1 MAQLDIKNIAGL
13 LKKQVEEAKLT
24 NEIADV
30 GEVIYSGDGII
41 KVSGL
46 GKAKYFEVL
55 SIENGASA
63 IALNLEEN
71 EVGAVVLDDDG
82 SISQGMRV
90 KTTGRLMSVPV
101 GESLLGR
108 IVDPLGRPLDG
119 KGEIKAAKT
128 REIEVASASIM
139 DRAPVSQPLQ
149 TGLISIDSMIPIGRG
164 QRELI
169 IGDRQTGK
177 TAIAVDTIIN
187 QKGKGVVCVYVAVG
201 QKSSTVND
209 IAGKLEAFGALDYTI
224 IVSATANDSAPLQ
237 YIAPYSGCAMAE
249 EFMYRGQDVLI
260 VYDDLSKH
268 AVAYRTLSLLL
279 KRPAGREAYP
289 GDIFYLHSRLLE
301 RSVKLGESLGGGSI
315 TALPI
320 VETQA
325 GDISAY
331 IPTNVISITDG
342 QIYLET
348 ELFNAGTRPAV
359 NVGLSVSRV
368 GGSAQIKAMRSV
380 AGTLRLQLAQ
390 YRELAVFTQFG
401 SDLDAVTKATL
412 LQGEKLTE
420 LLKQP
425 QYQPIPVAEQ
435 VVMLYVVELPEFVAI
450 DKKHVHR
457 YFDEFIKCVKDENPS
472 LLAQIDESK
481 MLSDESKK
489 WLSDRTSSF
498 IKSFSEKI

>member
-1 MAQLDIKNIAGL
+1 MAIDIKNIADL
-13 LKKQVEEAKLT
+13 LKKQVSDVKLE
-24 NEIADV
+24 NQVVDV
-30 GEVIYSGDGII
+30 GEVVFSGDGII
-41 KVSGL
+41 KVKGL
-46 GKAKYFEVL
+46 KNVKYYEVL
-55 SIENGASA
+55 AIENGASA

-82 SISQGMRV
+82 SIAQGMQV
-90 KTTGRLMSVPV
+90 KTTGKLMSVPV
-101 GESLLGR
+101 GNALLGR
-108 IVDPLGRPLDG
+108 IVDPLGNPLDG
-119 KGEIKAAKT
+119 KGSIDTDKY
-128 REIEVASASIM
+128 REIEVPSASIM
-139 DRAPVSQPLQ
+139 DRSPVSQPLQ

-177 TAIAVDTIIN
+177 TAIAIDTIIN
-187 QKGKGVVCVYVAVG
+187 QKDKNVICVYVAIG
-201 QKSSTVND
+201 QKSSTVNEV
-209 IAGKLEAFGALDYTI
+209 AHKLEAYGALDYSI
-224 IVSATANDSAPLQ
+224 IVSATAKDSAPLQ
-237 YIAPYSGCAMAE
+237 YIAPYSGCSMAE
-249 EFMYRGQDVLI
+249 EFMYNGKDVLI

-301 RSVKLGESLGGGSI
+301 RSVKLCDALGGGSI

-380 AGTLRLQLAQ
+380 AGTLRLDLAQ

-401 SDLDAVTKATL
+401 SDLDNVTKAVLTH
-412 LQGEKLTE
+412 GEKLTE

-425 QYQPIPVAEQ
+425 QYRPIPVAKQ
-435 VVMLYVVELPEFVAI
+435 VVMLYVISLPSLLAI
-450 DKKHVHR
+450 SKKHVNK
-457 YFDEFIKCVKDENPS
+457 YFDEFLKYVEENNPAVYS
-472 LLAQIDESK
+472 DIDSTRL
-481 MLSDESKK
+481 LSDENKQ
-489 WLSDRTSSF
+489 WLAQAAESF
-498 IKSFSEKI
+498 TKSFLEKI

>member
-1 MAQLDIKNIAGL
+1 MAQIDIKNIAEL
-13 LKKQVEEAKLT
+13 LKKQVADT
-24 NEIADV
+24 QFSNAVVDV
-30 GEVIYSGDGII
+30 GEVVFSGDGII
-41 KVSGL
+41 KVKGL
-46 GKAKYFEVL
+46 TNVKYYEVL
-55 SIENGASA
+55 AIENGASA

-82 SISQGMRV
+82 SIAQGMSV
-90 KTTGRLMSVPV
+90 KTTGKLMSVPV
-101 GESLLGR
+101 GDALLGR
-108 IVDPLGRPLDG
+108 IVDPLGNPLDG
-119 KGEIKAAKT
+119 KGKIDTNKY
-128 REIEVASASIM
+128 REIEVPSASIM
-139 DRAPVSQPLQ
+139 DRAPVAQPLQ

-177 TAIAVDTIIN
+177 TAIAIDTIIN
-187 QKGKGVVCVYVAVG
+187 QKGKDVICVYVAIG
-201 QKSSTVND
+201 QKSSTVNEV
-209 IAGKLEAFGALDYTI
+209 AHKLEAYGALEYSI
-224 IVSATANDSAPLQ
+224 IVSATAKDSAPLQ
-237 YIAPYSGCAMAE
+237 YIAPYSGCSMAE
-249 EFMYRGQDVLI
+249 EFMYNGKDVLI

-301 RSVKLGESLGGGSI
+301 RSVKLCEALGGGSI

-380 AGTLRLQLAQ
+380 AGTLRLDLAQ

-401 SDLDAVTKATL
+401 SDLDNVTKAVLTH
-412 LQGEKLTE
+412 GEKLTE

-425 QYQPIPVAEQ
+425 QYRPIPVAKQ
-435 VVMLYVVELPEFVAI
+435 VVMLYVISLPDLVAI
-450 DKKHVHR
+450 GKKHINK
-457 YFDEFIKCVKDENPS
+457 YFDEFLKYVEENNPS
-472 LLAQIDESK
+472 VYTDIDETK
-481 MLSDESKK
+481 LLSEENKQ
-489 WLSDRTSSF
+489 WLSNAAESF
-498 IKSFSEKI
+498 TKSFLEKI

>member
-1 MAQLDIKNIAGL
+1 MAIDIKNIADL
-13 LKKQVEEAKLT
+13 LKKQVSDVKLE
-24 NEIADV
+24 NQVVDV
-30 GEVIYSGDGII
+30 GEVVFSGDGII
-41 KVSGL
+41 KVKGL
-46 GKAKYFEVL
+46 KNVKYYEVL
-55 SIENGASA
+55 AIENGASA
-63 IALNLEEN
+63 IALNLEEE

-82 SISQGMRV
+82 SIAQGMQV
-90 KTTGRLMSVPV
+90 KTTGKLMSVPV
-101 GESLLGR
+101 GNALLGR
-108 IVDPLGRPLDG
+108 IVDPLGNPLDG
-119 KGEIKAAKT
+119 KGSIDTDKF
-128 REIEVASASIM
+128 REIEVPSASIM
-139 DRAPVSQPLQ
+139 DRSPVSQPLQ

-177 TAIAVDTIIN
+177 TAIAIDTIIN
-187 QKGKGVVCVYVAVG
+187 QKGKNVICVYVAIG
-201 QKSSTVND
+201 QKSSTVNEV
-209 IAGKLEAFGALDYTI
+209 AHKLEAYGALDYSI
-224 IVSATANDSAPLQ
+224 IVSATAKDSAPLQ
-237 YIAPYSGCAMAE
+237 YIAPYSGCSMAE
-249 EFMYRGQDVLI
+249 EFMYNGKDVLI

-301 RSVKLGESLGGGSI
+301 RSVKLCDALGGGSI

-380 AGTLRLQLAQ
+380 AGTLRLDLAQ

-401 SDLDAVTKATL
+401 SDLDNVTKAVLTH
-412 LQGEKLTE
+412 GEKLTE

-425 QYQPIPVAEQ
+425 QYRPIPVAKQ
-435 VVMLYVVELPEFVAI
+435 VVMLYVISLPDLVAI
-450 DKKHVHR
+450 SKKHINK
-457 YFDEFIKCVKDENPS
+457 YFDEFLKYVEDNNPAVYSDIDNTKLLSEENKQW
-472 LLAQIDESK
+472 LAQAAE
-481 MLSDESKK
+481 
-489 WLSDRTSSF
+489 TF
-498 IKSFSEKI
+498 TKSFLEKI

>member
-1 MAQLDIKNIAGL
+1 MAIDIKNIADL
-13 LKKQVEEAKLT
+13 LKKQVSDVKLE
-24 NEIADV
+24 NQVVDV
-30 GEVIYSGDGII
+30 GEVIFSGDGII
-41 KVSGL
+41 KVKGL
-46 GKAKYFEVL
+46 KNVKYYEVL
-55 SIENGASA
+55 AIENGASA
-63 IALNLEEN
+63 IALNLEEE

-82 SISQGMRV
+82 RIAQGMQV
-90 KTTGRLMSVPV
+90 KTTGKLMSVPV
-101 GESLLGR
+101 GNALLGR
-108 IVDPLGRPLDG
+108 IVDPLGNPLDG
-119 KGEIKAAKT
+119 KGSIDTDKY
-128 REIEVASASIM
+128 REIEVPSASIM
-139 DRAPVSQPLQ
+139 DRSPVSQPLQ

-177 TAIAVDTIIN
+177 TAIAIDTIIN
-187 QKGKGVVCVYVAVG
+187 QKDKNVICVYVAIG
-201 QKSSTVND
+201 QKSSTVNEV
-209 IAGKLEAFGALDYTI
+209 AHKLEAYGALDYSI
-224 IVSATANDSAPLQ
+224 IVSATAKDSAPLQ
-237 YIAPYSGCAMAE
+237 YIAPYSGCSMAE
-249 EFMYRGQDVLI
+249 EFMYNGKDVLI

-301 RSVKLGESLGGGSI
+301 RSVKLCDALGGGSI

-380 AGTLRLQLAQ
+380 AGTLRLDLAQ

-401 SDLDAVTKATL
+401 SDLDNVTKAVLTH
-412 LQGEKLTE
+412 GEKLTE

-425 QYQPIPVAEQ
+425 QYRPIPVAKQ
-435 VVMLYVVELPEFVAI
+435 VVMLYVISLPSLLAI
-450 DKKHVHR
+450 SKKHVNK
-457 YFDEFIKCVKDENPS
+457 YFDEFLKYVEENNPAVYS
-472 LLAQIDESK
+472 DIDSTRL
-481 MLSDESKK
+481 LSDENKQ
-489 WLSDRTSSF
+489 WLAQAAESF
-498 IKSFSEKI
+498 TKSLMEKI

>member
-1 MAQLDIKNIAGL
+1 MAIDIKNIADL
-13 LKKQVEEAKLT
+13 LKKQVSDVKLE
-24 NEIADV
+24 NQVVDV
-30 GEVIYSGDGII
+30 GEVIFSGDGII
-41 KVSGL
+41 KVKGL
-46 GKAKYFEVL
+46 KNVKYYEVL
-55 SIENGASA
+55 AIENGASA
-63 IALNLEEN
+63 IALNLEEE

-82 SISQGMRV
+82 RIAQGMQV
-90 KTTGRLMSVPV
+90 KTTGKLMSVPV
-101 GESLLGR
+101 GNALLGR
-108 IVDPLGRPLDG
+108 IVDPLGNPLDG
-119 KGEIKAAKT
+119 KGSIDTDKY
-128 REIEVASASIM
+128 REIEVPSASIM
-139 DRAPVSQPLQ
+139 DRSPVSQPLQ

-177 TAIAVDTIIN
+177 TAIAIDTIIN
-187 QKGKGVVCVYVAVG
+187 QKDKNVICVYVAIG
-201 QKSSTVND
+201 QKSSTVNEV
-209 IAGKLEAFGALDYTI
+209 AHKLEAYGALDYSI
-224 IVSATANDSAPLQ
+224 IVSATAKDSAPLQ
-237 YIAPYSGCAMAE
+237 YIAPYSGCSMAE
-249 EFMYRGQDVLI
+249 EFMYNGKDVLI

-301 RSVKLGESLGGGSI
+301 RSVKLCDALGGGSI

-380 AGTLRLQLAQ
+380 AGTLRLDLAQ

-401 SDLDAVTKATL
+401 SDLDNVTKAVLTH
-412 LQGEKLTE
+412 GEKLTE

-425 QYQPIPVAEQ
+425 QYRPIPVAKQ
-435 VVMLYVVELPEFVAI
+435 VVMLYVISLPSLLAI
-450 DKKHVHR
+450 SKKHVNK
-457 YFDEFIKCVKDENPS
+457 YFDEFLKYVEENNPAVYS
-472 LLAQIDESK
+472 DIDSTRL
-481 MLSDESKK
+481 LSDENKQ
-489 WLSDRTSSF
+489 WLAQAAETF
-498 IKSFSEKI
+498 TKSFLEKI

>member
-1 MAQLDIKNIAGL
+1 MAIDIKNIADL
-13 LKKQVEEAKLT
+13 LKKQVSDVKLE
-24 NEIADV
+24 NQVVDV
-30 GEVIYSGDGII
+30 GEVIFSGDGII
-41 KVSGL
+41 KVKGL
-46 GKAKYFEVL
+46 KNVKYYEVL
-55 SIENGASA
+55 AIENGASA
-63 IALNLEEN
+63 IALNLEEE

-82 SISQGMRV
+82 SIAQGMQV
-90 KTTGRLMSVPV
+90 KTTGKLMSVPV
-101 GESLLGR
+101 GNALLGR
-108 IVDPLGRPLDG
+108 IVDPLGNPLDG
-119 KGEIKAAKT
+119 KGSIDTDKY
-128 REIEVASASIM
+128 REIEVPSASIM
-139 DRAPVSQPLQ
+139 DRSPVSQPLQ

-177 TAIAVDTIIN
+177 TAIAIDTIIN
-187 QKGKGVVCVYVAVG
+187 QKDKNVICVYVAIG
-201 QKSSTVND
+201 QKSSTVNEV
-209 IAGKLEAFGALDYTI
+209 AHKLEAYGALDYSI
-224 IVSATANDSAPLQ
+224 IVSATAKDSAPLQ
-237 YIAPYSGCAMAE
+237 YIAPYSGCSMAE
-249 EFMYRGQDVLI
+249 EFMYNGKDVLI

-301 RSVKLGESLGGGSI
+301 RSVKLCDALGGGSI

-380 AGTLRLQLAQ
+380 AGTLRLDLAQ

-401 SDLDAVTKATL
+401 SDLDNVTKAVLTH
-412 LQGEKLTE
+412 GEKLTE

-425 QYQPIPVAEQ
+425 QYRPIPVAKQ
-435 VVMLYVVELPEFVAI
+435 VVMLYVISLPDLVAI
-450 DKKHVHR
+450 SKKHVNK
-457 YFDEFIKCVKDENPS
+457 YFDEFLKYVEENNPAVYS
-472 LLAQIDESK
+472 DIDSTRL
-481 MLSDESKK
+481 LSDENKQ
-489 WLSDRTSSF
+489 WLAQAAETF
-498 IKSFSEKI
+498 TKSFLEKI